1 MEATAKNV
9 DKTARTAYEMAEAQR
24 DSFEALAE
32 NFAATQR
39 RSMGLAEGGLE
50 FVKLQEDNARAAQ
63 EFFAN
68 GVRLLQHQQKN
79 AEFVQSWTGDAVE
92 VLREQTEHNTRT
104 AEAFARAIG
113 RQQESIRTLTQG
125 WVGAYTE
132 FFSPFAYARQGM
144 RAFQQATQQSLEA
157 TEQVAKQGLR
167 VAEESTK
174 QGLRVAEDSA
184 ERTDKVLRQTE
195 KATHEAELRSA
206 VFSALGTT
214 DYDGLSVEEVSRR
227 IDGLPAEQLKKV
239 RRVREGPQEPRDP
252 HRTDRPQDKGQ
263 LLRRTLSKRN
273 QRAGAFTLRPSSSRA
288 SRPVP
293 RPGELPR
300 NPYTRS
306 PENTPS

>member
-1 MEATAKNV
+1 VEATAKNV
-9 DKTARTAYEMAEAQR
+9 DKTARTAYEMAKAQR

-32 NFAATQR
+32 NFAAAQR

-68 GVRLLQHQQKN
+68 GVRLLQLQQKN

-92 VLREQTEHNTRT
+92 VMREQTEHNTRT

-113 RQQESIRTLTQG
+113 RQQESMRALTQG
-125 WVGAYTE
+125 WVGAYTD

-144 RAFQQATQQSLEA
+144 RAFQQATQRSLEV
-157 TEQVAKQGLR
+157 TEQVARQGLR

-174 QGLRVAEDSA
+174 QGLRVAEDST

-195 KATHEAELRSA
+195 KATHEAELRTA

-214 DYDGLSVEEVSRR
+214 DYDGLSVDEVSRR
-227 IDGLPAEQLKKV
+227 IDGLPAEQLEKV
-239 RRVREGPQEPRDP
+239 REFEKDHKNRETLIAQIDRKI
-252 HRTDRPQDKGQ
+252 RTN
-263 LLRRTLSKRN
+263 S
-273 QRAGAFTLRPSSSRA
+273 
-288 SRPVP
+288 
-293 RPGELPR
+293 
-300 NPYTRS
+300 
-306 PENTPS
+306 

>member
-1 MEATAKNV
+1 VATTATNI

-32 NFAATQR
+32 NFAAAQR

-68 GVRLLQHQQKN
+68 GVRVLQLQQKN
-79 AEFVQSWTGDAVE
+79 AEFVQSWTGEAVE
-92 VLREQTEHNTRT
+92 VLREQTEHNART

-113 RQQESIRTLTQG
+113 RQHESLRTLTQG

-132 FFSPFAYARQGM
+132 FFSPFAYVRQGM

-157 TEQVAKQGLR
+157 TEQVARQGLR
-167 VAEESTK
+167 VAQESTK
-174 QGLRVAEDSA
+174 QGLRVAEDTA
-184 ERTDKVLRQTE
+184 ERTEKVLRQTE

-214 DYDGLSVEEVSRR
+214 DYDALSVEEVSRR
-227 IDGLPAEQLKKV
+227 IDGLPAEQLRKV
-239 RRVREGPQEPRDP
+239 REFEKDHKNRETLIAQI
-252 HRTDRPQDKGQ
+252 DRKI
-263 LLRRTLSKRN
+263 
-273 QRAGAFTLRPSSSRA
+273 RANS
-288 SRPVP
+288 
-293 RPGELPR
+293 
-300 NPYTRS
+300 
-306 PENTPS
+306 